1 MEISKILKDWR
12 ISLYII
18 LLIVSVI
25 LILPTGKSGALVTS
39 VSAGSPF
46 YGKVSAGETIEWAN
60 EKTISGP
67 EDLKEFENYTGTLR
81 FTHGGKLEL
90 VNIEA
95 PGLKIKFAAPDKGRL
110 KFGMDLVGG
119 TRVLLEPEGNVS
131 DATIQQILGTL
142 QTRINVFGLK
152 EARFQALKD
161 VSGKSYVQIET
172 SGALSDIEDLLARQ
186 GKFEGKIS
194 KSLKFS
200 EGKIKLLNRTL
211 TYSNGTLAV
220 EGTNYKAN
228 ESFALDGINFE
239 ILNLTESSADFYA
252 DVFTSPDIKSVCI
265 QEQQGFCVSR
275 VFRQTNNWEFDFQ
288 VFITKAA
295 AEKFA
300 AATKDSPMSLE
311 NPGYIEDKIILLLD
325 DKVIT
330 DLNIAKS
337 LAGQAYTEPVISG
350 GKPTQKEATAEKL
363 TLQSILQSGALPVK
377 VNIVR
382 VDQISATLGQ
392 GFVYS
397 AALAGFVAALAV
409 SAVIFARYRKMK
421 IVVPVI
427 LTTLSE
433 VVIIFGAAALIGWTI
448 DLSSIAGIIATVGT
462 GVDAQIFIIDE
473 LLAGASAQAL
483 TFKQKL
489 KRAFFMIFGS
499 ASTVIAAMLPLM
511 VIGIGVM
518 RGFAITTIIGV
529 LIGIFVTRPAFSKI
543 AEKIFEATEEKS
555 TSSAS

>member
-1 MEISKILKDWR
+1 MDTKIFRDWR
-12 ISLYII
+12 ILLYII

-25 LILPTGKSGALVTS
+25 LILPTGKTGAV
-39 VSAGSPF
+39 VQKVDVDSPL
-46 YGKVSAGETIEWAN
+46 YGKVSVGESIDSVN
-60 EKTISGP
+60 EKYISSP
-67 EDLKEFENYTGTLR
+67 TDLTEFENFIGTLR
-81 FTHGGKLEL
+81 LMHSGKLEII
-90 VNIEA
+90 NIET
-95 PGLKIKFAAPDKGRL
+95 PGLKIKISEPDKGRL

-131 DATIQQILGTL
+131 EPEVQQILGTL

-152 EARFQALKD
+152 ESKFQAVKD
-161 VSGKSYVQIET
+161 VGGKSYVQIET
-172 SGALSDIEDLLARQ
+172 SGALSDIEGLLAKQ
-186 GKFEGKIS
+186 GNFEGKIS
-194 KSLKFS
+194 KTLRFS
-200 EGKIKLLNRTL
+200 GNETKLLNETL
-211 TYSNGTLAV
+211 TLSNNSIFIGGGAYSV
-220 EGTNYKAN
+220 N
-228 ESFALDGINFE
+228 ESFALGGINFE
-239 ILNLTESSADFYA
+239 IVNITENSAYVFA
-252 DVFTSPDIKSVCI
+252 DVFESADIKSVCI
-265 QEQQGFCVSR
+265 QEQQGFCISR
-275 VFRQTNNWEFDFQ
+275 VVRTKGGWEFNFQ
-288 VFITKAA
+288 VFITKDA

-300 AATKDSPMSLE
+300 KATKDSPPSAQ
-311 NPGYIEDKIILLLD
+311 NTGYIEDKIILLLD
-325 DKVIT
+325 GKVIT
-330 DLNIAKS
+330 DLNIANS
-337 LAGQAYTEPVISG
+337 LAGQAYTEPLITGFRTTKDETV
-350 GKPTQKEATAEKL
+350 AEKL

-377 VNIVR
+377 LNVVR

-392 GFVYS
+392 GFIFS
-397 AALAGFVAALAV
+397 AATAGFIAALAV

-473 LLAGASAQAL
+473 LLAGASSQAL

-518 RGFAITTIIGV
+518 RGFALTTIMGV
-529 LIGIFVTRPAFSKI
+529 LIGIFITRPAFSRI
-543 AEKIFEATEEKS
+543 AENILGNEEEKKI
-555 TSSAS
+555 

>member
-1 MEISKILKDWR
+1 MEIPKILKDWR

>member
-1 MEISKILKDWR
+1 MDIKFFRDWR
-12 ISLYII
+12 ILLYAL

-25 LILPTGKSGALVTS
+25 LILPTGKTGALVTS
-39 VSAGSPF
+39 VSADSPF
-46 YGKVSAGETIEWAN
+46 YGKVSAGETIEWVN
-60 EKTISGP
+60 EKAISGP
-67 EDLKEFENYTGTLR
+67 EDLKEIENFTGTLR
-81 FTHGGKLEL
+81 FTHNGKVDLA
-90 VNIEA
+90 NIET
-95 PGLKIKFAAPDKGRL
+95 PGLKIKFAAPDKSRL

-131 DATIQQILGTL
+131 DAEIQQILGTL
-142 QTRINVFGLK
+142 QTRINIFGLK
-152 EARFQALKD
+152 EARFQAVKD
-161 VSGKSYVQIET
+161 VSGKRYVQIET

-200 EGKIKLLNRTL
+200 DGKIKLLNRTL
-211 TYSNGTLAV
+211 TYSNGTLDV
-220 EGTNYKAN
+220 EGTNYTVN
-228 ESFALDGINFE
+228 ESFAFDGIIFE
-239 ILNLTESSADFYA
+239 ILNVTEDSAKLYA
-252 DVFTSPDIKSVCI
+252 DVFKSPDIKSVCI

-275 VFRQTNNWEFDFQ
+275 VFRQSNRWEFDFQ
-288 VFITKAA
+288 VFITKEA

-300 AATKDSPMSLE
+300 AATKDSPTDIQ

-350 GKPTQKEATAEKL
+350 GRPTQKEASAEKL

-382 VDQISATLGQ
+382 VDQISSTLGQ

-397 AALAGFVAALAV
+397 AALAGVVAALAV
-409 SAVIFARYRKMK
+409 SAVIFFRYRKMK
-421 IVVPVI
+421 IVLPVI

-448 DLSSIAGIIATVGT
+448 DLASIAGIIATVGT

-511 VIGIGVM
+511 IIGIGVM
-518 RGFAITTIIGV
+518 RGFAITTILGV
-529 LIGIFVTRPAFSKI
+529 LIGIFVTRPAFSRI
-543 AEKIFEATEEKS
+543 AENILGSEENK
-555 TSSAS
+555 TA

>member
-1 MEISKILKDWR
+1 MEIPKILKDWR

-18 LLIVSVI
+18 LLIVSAI

-39 VSAGSPF
+39 VSADSPF
-46 YGKVSAGETIEWAN
+46 YGKISAGETIEWAN

-337 LAGQAYTEPVISG
+337 LAGQAITEPVISG
-350 GKPTQKEATAEKL
+350 GRPTQKEATNEKL

-377 VNIVR
+377 LNVIR

-473 LLAGASAQAL
+473 LLAGASSQPL

-518 RGFAITTIIGV
+518 RGFALTTIMGV
-529 LIGIFVTRPAFSKI
+529 LIGIFITRPAFSRI
-543 AEKIFEATEEKS
+543 AENILGNEEEKKI
-555 TSSAS
+555 

>member
-1 MEISKILKDWR
+1 MDTKIFKDWR
-12 ISLYII
+12 ILLYIV
-18 LLIVSVI
+18 LLLVSVF
-25 LILPTGKSGALVTS
+25 LILPTGKTGAVVQKIETD
-39 VSAGSPF
+39 SPL
-46 YGKVSAGETIEWAN
+46 YGKVIAGESISWVN
-60 EKTISGP
+60 EKTISSSA
-67 EDLKEFENYTGTLR
+67 DLLEFENFTGTLR
-81 FTHGGKLEL
+81 FMHNGKLEI
-90 VNIEA
+90 VNIEE
-95 PGLKIKFAAPDKGRL
+95 PGLKVKFSESDKGRL

-131 DATIQQILGTL
+131 EAEVQQILGTL

-152 EARFQALKD
+152 EAKFQAVKD
-161 VSGKSYVQIET
+161 VGGKSYVQIET
-172 SGALSDIEDLLARQ
+172 SGALSDIEGLLAKQ
-186 GKFEGKIS
+186 GNFEGKIS
-194 KSLKFS
+194 KTLRFS
-200 EGKIKLLNRTL
+200 NSEAKLLNETL
-211 TYSNGTLAV
+211 TLANNSLV
-220 EGTNYKAN
+220 VGGISYGVN
-228 ESFALDGINFE
+228 ESFALGGITFE
-239 ILNLTESSADFYA
+239 VVNITENSAYIFA
-252 DVFTSPDIKSVCI
+252 DVFESADIKSVCI

-275 VFRQTNNWEFDFQ
+275 VVRVKGGWEFNFQ
-288 VFITKAA
+288 VFITKEA

-300 AATKDSPMSLE
+300 KATKDSPPSSQ

-325 DKVIT
+325 GKVIT
-330 DLNIAKS
+330 DLNIANS
-337 LAGQAYTEPVISG
+337 LAGQAYTEPLITGFRTTKDETV
-350 GKPTQKEATAEKL
+350 AEKL

-377 VNIVR
+377 LNVVR

-392 GFVYS
+392 GFIFS
-397 AALAGFVAALAV
+397 AATAGFIAALAV

-433 VVIIFGAAALIGWTI
+433 VVIIFGAASLIGWTI
-448 DLSSIAGIIATVGT
+448 DLAAIAGIIATVGT

-518 RGFAITTIIGV
+518 RGFAITTIMGV
-529 LIGIFVTRPAFSKI
+529 LIGIFITRPAFSRI
-543 AEKIFEATEEKS
+543 AEKIFEAEEENKS
-555 TSSAS
+555 S